1 MYTVT
6 YLFVMHGILD
16 HKTWG
21 QISSHKLKYN
31 DHVCVCTRH
40 SGNHPQALNK
50 EAPQSWRS
58 GRLPIDGRGIQRS
71 DMFRASFPHQVT
83 DRWLF
88 VGLVGQLL
96 GSQTSQA
103 AGWLTDRQLL
113 QTNLLTVPREFTV
126 QAELTGNY
134 PVE

>member
-1 MYTVT
+1 
-6 YLFVMHGILD
+6 
-16 HKTWG
+16 
-21 QISSHKLKYN
+21 
-31 DHVCVCTRH
+31 
-40 SGNHPQALNK
+40 
-50 EAPQSWRS
+50 
-58 GRLPIDGRGIQRS
+58 
-71 DMFRASFPHQVT
+71 MFRASFPHQVT

-88 VGLVGQLL
+88 VGLVEQLL